1 LTLVHRTAR
10 VPVLAPAASDK
21 VLAASISSMS
31 SHSSKRLLLVRLG
44 AKAHAGLDLVAATM
58 FLSRRTLLILGQRS
72 LIVEIFQ
79 SLRKHQTTIALGYD
93 RTKEIEG
100 MTTHLRYS
108 KLRKAI
114 ANFWAAHHT
123 LMLISLVHPKR
134 APRYPA

>member
-31 SHSSKRLLLVRLG
+31 SQ
-44 AKAHAGLDLVAATM
+44 AHAGLDLVAATM